1 MADDDEQTVDVVVPP
16 ELEVGIY
23 ANFAAVS
30 SQGPHDITLD
40 FIQMVPGAGVPKPIV
55 VSRLKLSPSFLM
67 PLMQALSNHLN
78 QHEAIVRQVEGQPPT
93 EPKDEE
99 DES

>member
-1 MADDDEQTVDVVVPP
+1 MADDELAVDVVVPP

-40 FIQMVPGAGVPKPIV
+40 FIRWCRAAAF
-55 VSRLKLSPSFLM
+55 LSQS
-67 PLMQALSNHLN
+67 SC
-78 QHEAIVRQVEGQPPT
+78 RG
-93 EPKDEE
+93 
-99 DES
+99 

>member
-1 MADDDEQTVDVVVPP
+1 MADDEQTVDVVVPP

-40 FIQMVPGAGVPKPIV
+40 FIQMVPGGGVPKPIV

-78 QHEAIVRQVEGQPPT
+78 QHEAILRQVEGQPPT
-93 EPKDEE
+93 EPESEE

>member
-1 MADDDEQTVDVVVPP
+1 MADEEPQAVDVVVPP
-16 ELEVGIY
+16 ELEVGVY

-40 FIQMVPGAGVPKPIV
+40 FIQMVPGGGIPKPIV
-55 VSRLKLSPSFLM
+55 VSRLKLSPTFLM
-67 PLMQALSNHLN
+67 PLMQALSNHLT
-78 QHEAIVRQVEGQPPT
+78 QHEAILRQVEGEPPT
-93 EPKDEE
+93 QNEE